1 MLKGDEGWAM
11 ADGGWWTKGG
21 REVKDGLE
29 DERIRVE
36 RLLG

>member
-1 MLKGDEGWAM
+1 MLKGNEGWAV

-29 DERIRVE
+29 D
-36 RLLG
+36 